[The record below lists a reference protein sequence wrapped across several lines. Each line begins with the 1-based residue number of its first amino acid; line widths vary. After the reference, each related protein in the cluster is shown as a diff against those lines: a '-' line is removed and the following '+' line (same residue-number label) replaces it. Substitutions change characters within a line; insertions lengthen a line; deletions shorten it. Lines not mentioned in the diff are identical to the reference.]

1 MFHFWRLAKLTT
13 FIPRAGQVIM
23 IACAL
28 LVVVLVVAIMLV
40 YGGGLLAEL
49 FMRLVPRS

>member
-1 MFHFWRLAKLTT
+1 MTSAS
-13 FIPRAGQVIM
+13 RATQVIV
-23 IACAL
+23 IGFVL

-49 FMRLVPRS
+49 FIRLVPRS